1 MKFWNERETSLH
13 IFCQLFS
20 SWLGKKSRNILIL
33 SNRISVN
40 EDDQCEV
47 VLVVDVEYWETNPM
61 FTNDDESDEDS
72 FSVEQRNHFKSAI
85 EDNEHSINQAFYS
98 YENELKKGF
107 VSKF

>member
-1 MKFWNERETSLH
+1 MKEKQAFIFFVSYSPHDWERNQE
-13 IFCQLFS
+13 IFLYY
-20 SWLGKKSRNILIL
+20 L
-33 SNRISVN
+33 NRISVN